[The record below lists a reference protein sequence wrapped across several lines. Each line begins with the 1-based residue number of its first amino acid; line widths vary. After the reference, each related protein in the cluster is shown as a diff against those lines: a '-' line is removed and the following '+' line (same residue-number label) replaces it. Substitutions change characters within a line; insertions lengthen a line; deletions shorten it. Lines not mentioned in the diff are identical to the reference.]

1 MRYGENLDV
10 PDPRIEVLTFTD
22 NGNNS
27 ATLTVAAPGIRPI
40 QGELVVFEEATPFR
54 GDHQGG
60 VALGNDAY
68 SLGEGTVSIG
78 HTSVAEADK
87 AVALGDAA
95 RSSGASS
102 VAIGKNATV
111 TTSDTIAL
119 GGNSTKIL
127 MNALAASSSYADDV
141 AAAAGGVAIGELY
154 RNGNIVQI
162 RLT

>member
-1 MRYGENLDV
+1 M
-10 PDPRIEVLTFTD
+10 
-22 NGNNS
+22 
-27 ATLTVAAPGIRPI
+27 
-40 QGELVVFEEATPFR
+40 
-54 GDHQGG
+54 
-60 VALGNDAY
+60 
-68 SLGEGTVSIG
+68 
-78 HTSVAEADK
+78 AEADK